1 MFSLILFLIFNQ
13 EIQKEKFDLIDTNP
27 ISFSK
32 LIKEVKVNKEE
43 NTKSLPARQIRCIS
57 GFR

>member
-1 MFSLILFLIFNQ
+1 MFSTVLFLIFGQ
-13 EIQKEKFDLIDTNP
+13 EIQKDKFDLIDTNP

-32 LIKEVKVNKEE
+32 LIKEIKVNKEE
-43 NTKSLPARQIRCIS
+43 NAKSLPTRQIKCIS